1 MFLKFPLSGEK
12 VFLNHCGQHPCS
24 PVTPRHEREIAEAV
38 KKHNAKGVSARKDI
52 LFSMLR
58 EDKELSEVESK
69 ADQLLDRVI

>member
-1 MFLKFPLSGEK
+1 M
-12 VFLNHCGQHPCS
+12 
-24 PVTPRHEREIAEAV
+24 TPRHEREIAEAV

-58 EDKELSEVESK
+58 EGKELSEVESK